1 MLVKAM
7 KKESK
12 KPMVDYLELDN
23 NTYIENDVI
32 KTRINESKD
41 NDECSWD
48 ELWEVVLKIMGKI
61 RRYDELHNQ
70 SYRVQEEFIE
80 QCRRE
85 LEARVEELR

>member
-1 MLVKAM
+1 M
-7 KKESK
+7 
-12 KPMVDYLELDN
+12 P
-23 NTYIENDVI
+23 
-32 KTRINESKD
+32 KD

-80 QCRRE
+80 QCR
-85 LEARVEELR
+85 